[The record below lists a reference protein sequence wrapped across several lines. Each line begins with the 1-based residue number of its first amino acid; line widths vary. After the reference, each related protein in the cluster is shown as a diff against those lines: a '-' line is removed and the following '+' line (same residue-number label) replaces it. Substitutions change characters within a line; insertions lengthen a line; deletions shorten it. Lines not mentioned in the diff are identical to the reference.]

1 MGGGE
6 SEKNIDELISKNI
19 CELIFYFFLVSV
31 IFRLISVG
39 YYKYPRF

>member
-19 CELIFYFFLVSV
+19 CELIFYFFFYLLYFALS
-31 IFRLISVG
+31 L
-39 YYKYPRF
+39 

>member
-19 CELIFYFFLVSV
+19 CELIFHFFSF
-31 IFRLISVG
+31 ICYISP
-39 YYKYPRF
+39 YLCRIL

>member
-19 CELIFYFFLVSV
+19 CELIFHFFFYLLYFALS
-31 IFRLISVG
+31 L
-39 YYKYPRF
+39 